1 MVTGD
6 YALTAA
12 AIASNIG
19 IFTQAQFDAAEHL
32 RVKIKENYF
41 QLDKNNGEKAV
52 KRNES
57 LLLTGSDLE
66 TITKDDWRAVTQYEE
81 IVFARTT
88 PEQKLRIV
96 KEFQRDGHIV
106 GVTGDGVNDAPALKS
121 ANIGIAMGSGSE
133 VAMEVS

>member
-12 AIASNIG
+12 AIASEIG
-19 IFTQAQFDAAEHL
+19 IFTQASFDTAEIM
-32 RVKIKENYF
+32 RFKIKEKHF
-41 QLDKNNGEKAV
+41 GAGQDSKLQPI

-57 LLLTGSDLE
+57 LLLTGNDLE